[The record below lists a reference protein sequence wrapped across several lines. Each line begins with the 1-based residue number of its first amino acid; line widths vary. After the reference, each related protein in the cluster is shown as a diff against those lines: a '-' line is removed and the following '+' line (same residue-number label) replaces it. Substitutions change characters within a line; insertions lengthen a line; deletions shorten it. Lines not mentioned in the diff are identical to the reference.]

1 MATTLISNG
10 AAAGAMAAL
19 MFNRAETSAAATPTG
34 EATNMASIADAIRD
48 QFLTANAALTAPM
61 ADADN
66 ANIFLICFAAV
77 FGQFSGR
84 APRSTTATDYAG
96 QAAVA
101 ASFAKAGAAQLV

>member
-10 AAAGAMAAL
+10 AVAGALAAL
-19 MFNRAETSAAATPTG
+19 MNGRAETSNAATPTG
-34 EATNMASIADAIRD
+34 EATNMATIADAIRD

-66 ANIFLICFAAV
+66 ANIFMITFAAV
-77 FGQFSGR
+77 YGQLSGR
-84 APRSTTATDYAG
+84 APRSTTAADYA
-96 QAAVA
+96 AAMAVA